1 MSDKT
6 YQIELIIYGM
16 PDWWLTSSWS
26 NQPWLS
32 EEPYKTV
39 ETTFHGTLTELE
51 VSESSFRRAA
61 GIKDDIYVLTWRDL
75 SDRREAMQKRL
86 MNSDSAV
93 RVVSQRG

>member
-26 NQPWLS
+26 SQPWLS

-51 VSESSFRRAA
+51 VFCDDFVDEHS
-61 GIKDDIYVLTWRDL
+61 IKSCTCKFCLLFELWVTDPDDECVDDL
-75 SDRREAMQKRL
+75 CVMQC
-86 MNSDSAV
+86 
-93 RVVSQRG
+93 

>member
-26 NQPWLS
+26 SQPWLS
-32 EEPYKTV
+32 EEPYKAV

-51 VSESSFRRAA
+51 VFCDDLVDEHS
-61 GIKDDIYVLTWRDL
+61 IKSCTCKFCLLFELWVIDSDGEDVDDLCVL
-75 SDRREAMQKRL
+75 QC
-86 MNSDSAV
+86 
-93 RVVSQRG
+93 